1 MTRPMDDR
9 LIHGAA
15 VQMAAE
21 TLRAIKDCLFEFEHA
36 DAFDEFY
43 AICKRN
49 LEDYE
54 REAERIQRRLKPS
67 LN

>member
-1 MTRPMDDR
+1 MDHR
-9 LIHGAA
+9 LIHDAA
-15 VQMAAE
+15 AQMAEE
-21 TLRAIKDCLFEFEHA
+21 TLRTVRDCLFEFEQA

-54 REAERIQRRLKPS
+54 READRMQRRLKPS